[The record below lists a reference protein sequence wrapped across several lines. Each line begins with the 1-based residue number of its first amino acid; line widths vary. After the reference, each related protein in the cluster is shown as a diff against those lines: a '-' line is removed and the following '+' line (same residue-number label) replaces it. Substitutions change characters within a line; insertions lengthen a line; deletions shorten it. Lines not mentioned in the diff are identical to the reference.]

1 MAEEYVIYGD
11 LDGYFYT
18 DQEKAVEK
26 LFETKHDSKPHKFN
40 INLYTGD
47 ITNIELKNQYLPRD
61 YENYDSVILSGVKGL
76 TLKSFPNSNQDES
89 LDFSSLV
96 LINPEYV
103 RHWFTD
109 RDLLNSNSKEVAGQ
123 RKMYVHVR
131 SKVIGKTVKPMPLKK
146 VDPPQTGG
154 NGPGGNG
161 PGGNGPGGNVPES
174 QNRITELFDKGK
186 GCASSGRGCFSNIWS
201 WLKWLLLL
209 LLLLWLIR
217 KCNDD
222 EGRQRTCDEA
232 GRMKMK
238 ETERKRELDS
248 LKKVYDTN
256 LANELANISKVYFYE
271 NAADVNPSSFGAY
284 NQVLIFMK
292 KYPKVSIT
300 LQGYENPAPRENP
313 GTDLKRAESLAKFL
327 RDNGIESSRMRL
339 KGNGNKAPI
348 VSNERQLDGKG
359 RWFNRNMRVEIF
371 ILKSKNGK

>member
-18 DQEKAVEK
+18 DQDKAVDK
-26 LFETKHDSKPHKFN
+26 LFETKHDSKAHKFN
-40 INLYTGD
+40 VNLYSGD
-47 ITNIELKNQYLPRD
+47 ITNIEIKNQFLPHE
-61 YENYDSVILSGVKGL
+61 YENYESIILSGVKGL
-76 TLKSFPNSNQDES
+76 TLKSFPTSNKDES

-103 RHWFTD
+103 EHWFTD
-109 RDLLNSNSKEVAGQ
+109 RDLIKSSSKDRAGQ

-146 VDPPQTGG
+146 VAPPQTGGDGTGG
-154 NGPGGNG
+154 NGPGNV
-161 PGGNGPGGNVPES
+161 PGGNAPGSNNPFTG
-174 QNRITELFDKGK
+174 LLDKGK
-186 GCASSGRGCFSNIWS
+186 GCLSSGRGCLTTILS
-201 WLKWLLLL
+201 WLKWILLL

-232 GRMKMK
+232 DRMKLK

-271 NAADVNPSSFGAY
+271 NSADVNPSSVGAFK
-284 NQVLIFMK
+284 QVLTFMK
-292 KYPKVSIT
+292 KYPKISVS
-300 LQGYENPAPRENP
+300 LQGYENPAPREKA

-327 RDNGIESSRMRL
+327 RDNGIESSRLRL
-339 KGNGNKAPI
+339 KSNGNKTPI

-371 ILKSKNGK
+371 ILKAKNGK